1 MTAATSAPLNFPR
14 REVRHARVRASPTQ
28 PPGPG
33 VRRWLW
39 PWVRLGTGVV
49 VIGVLVRQL
58 GPGPFIGAV
67 SGIDG
72 WSLVAGAGIAFLTTL
87 CCAWRWS
94 LVAGQLGVAVST
106 RTALGACYRSQ
117 FLNVAT
123 PGGVA
128 GDVVRGLRHGRDVGD
143 TSRALRSVAWERL
156 VGQLVQAALAVPLL
170 LLLPSPVR
178 AVLPRFVVPL
188 LLVAVVAVCGIL
200 LLRRVRP
207 GPSSLWSRARRAA
220 AGDLRA
226 ALVSRHTLPRLVAA
240 SALAVGGHVLT
251 FLIAART
258 AGSTAPSWQLAP
270 LALIVLLAAALPT
283 NLAGWGPREGV
294 AAWAFG
300 ASGAGAELGV
310 ATAVVFGLM
319 AVVASLPGAVL
330 LLLSR
335 PRAAGRVDGHHGDLA
350 GA

>member
-1 MTAATSAPLNFPR
+1 
-14 REVRHARVRASPTQ
+14 
-28 PPGPG
+28 
-33 VRRWLW
+33 
-39 PWVRLGTGVV
+39 
-49 VIGVLVRQL
+49 
-58 GPGPFIGAV
+58 
-67 SGIDG
+67 
-72 WSLVAGAGIAFLTTL
+72 
-87 CCAWRWS
+87 
-94 LVAGQLGVAVST
+94 
-106 RTALGACYRSQ
+106 
-117 FLNVAT
+117 
-123 PGGVA
+123 
-128 GDVVRGLRHGRDVGD
+128 
-143 TSRALRSVAWERL
+143 
-156 VGQLVQAALAVPLL
+156 
-170 LLLPSPVR
+170 
-178 AVLPRFVVPL
+178 
-188 LLVAVVAVCGIL
+188 
-200 LLRRVRP
+200 
-207 GPSSLWSRARRAA
+207 
-220 AGDLRA
+220 
-226 ALVSRHTLPRLVAA
+226 LVAA

-335 PRAAGRVDGHHGDLA
+335 RRAAGRVDGHDGDLA